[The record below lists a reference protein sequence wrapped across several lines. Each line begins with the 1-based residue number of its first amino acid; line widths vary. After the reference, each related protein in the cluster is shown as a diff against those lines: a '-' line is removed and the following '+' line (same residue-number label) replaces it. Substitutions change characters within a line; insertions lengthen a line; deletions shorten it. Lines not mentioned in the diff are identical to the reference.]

1 MIEDCTA
8 LILAGGES
16 QRMGRDKANMLF
28 SGRTLLEE
36 VASVLAPLFSKIIV
50 STREHRPG
58 CSLPQVLDHAEHR
71 GPLAGLLAGLEQT
84 GTSWVFAIGCD
95 MPFVSAPLI
104 EYLSTLRDNH
114 DAVVPVAF
122 GHLQPMAAFYSRGCL
137 NALHGMMQDGEAH
150 SMREFLDRIPVLY
163 VNEEKLREHDPML
176 RSFFDL
182 DTPHDFEAALDLAK
196 AER

>member
-16 QRMGRDKANMLF
+16 RRMGKDKANLSF
-28 SGRTLLEE
+28 SGRTLLEKITLE
-36 VASVLAPLFSKIIV
+36 LSPLFSSIIV
-50 STREHRPG
+50 STKEHRSD
-58 CSLPQVLDHAEHR
+58 CSLPQVPDHSEHH
-71 GPLAGLLAGLEQT
+71 GPLAGLFAGLEHS
-84 GTSWVFAIGCD
+84 GTSWIFAVACD
-95 MPFVSAPLI
+95 MPFISAPLV
-104 EYLSTLRDNH
+104 EYLSMLREGY
-114 DAVVPVAF
+114 DAVVPIASN
-122 GHLQPMAAFYSRGCL
+122 HPQPMAAFYSRKSL
-137 NALHGMMQDGEAH
+137 EALRDLMQDGNAH
-150 SMREFLDRIPVLY
+150 SMREFLDRISVLY